1 MRAVPVR
8 MTLSRPRRSVASAS
22 PALLAASVALCAACA
37 LSPSSAQAAAPK
49 TGVVAGSG
57 TNAGGVFTAG
67 AHGAEYELPSQAR
80 LSLSPG
86 AAVRVF
92 PNHQELQ
99 LNPGLKTATYSFA
112 LLQGR
117 VDVTVP
123 LKPKSAVL
131 CSVGKVSTVVTAGQA
146 TIVTRGEQSTVASV
160 EGDVRT
166 LAGDRWTT
174 LAPGMLSHFTGEH
187 GTTPEPAVAA
197 PTLSPGQRLWF
208 SAGDPVAVTGFAF
221 AKVANAHH
229 YELRLRAADGAVQSR
244 TVQVGTRLEDPF
256 APVLPGRYELSAR
269 AVDREGI
276 GGRWS
281 KPEGVRVVGVSLPP
295 GGYASGG
302 DIFIGKGQE
311 VHFSNTDGLEM
322 TYEGAGRYVPAS
334 QAVSLYRGETTMVS
348 FRVPGSVYPTTA
360 RLRPRGLYAHVA
372 LGPKRAVWP
381 TDQVQIA
388 VELRSK
394 NGEGVPQGL
403 ELKTEVKLGIEPIE
417 VSFTRDGNRLI
428 GTVPPPDKPGPWVLR
443 VEVKD
448 QFGSLL
454 GRDFLEIAKAPPK
467 PPAKGTSAR
476 VASK

>member
-1 MRAVPVR
+1 
-8 MTLSRPRRSVASAS
+8 MTPPRSSRFQAT
-22 PALLAASVALCAACA
+22 PALLAASFALCAACA
-37 LSPSSAQAAAPK
+37 LSPNSAQAAPK

-57 TNAGGVFTAG
+57 TSAGGVFTAG
-67 AHGAEYELPSQAR
+67 PNGAEYQLPSQAL

-92 PNHQELQ
+92 PNYQELQ
-99 LNPGLKTATYSFA
+99 LAPGMKTKTYSFA

-123 LKPKSAVL
+123 TKPKSAVL
-131 CSVGKVSTVVTAGQA
+131 CSIGKVSTVVSAGQA
-146 TIVTRGEQSTVASV
+146 AIVTRGEQTTVSGV

-166 LAGDRWTT
+166 LAADHWTT
-174 LAPGMLSHFTGEH
+174 LVPGTLSHFTGEH
-187 GTTPEPAVAA
+187 GSAPEPTVAA
-197 PTLSPGQRLWF
+197 PTLAPGQRLWF
-208 SAGDPVAVTGFAF
+208 SAGDPVSVTGFAF
-221 AKVANAHH
+221 GNVPNAHH
-229 YELRLRAADGAVQSR
+229 YELRLRAADGRVQSR
-244 TVQVGTRLEDPF
+244 TLHGSTRLEDPF
-256 APVLPGRYELSAR
+256 APVPPGQYELSAR
-269 AVDREGI
+269 SVDSDGI
-276 GGRWS
+276 AGRWS
-281 KPEGVRVVGVSLPP
+281 KAENVRVVGVSLPP
-295 GGYASGG
+295 GGYAAAG

-372 LGPKRAVWP
+372 LGPSRAVWP
-381 TDQVQIA
+381 TDQIQIA

-394 NGEGVPQGL
+394 DGESVPQWL

-428 GTVPPPDKPGPWVLR
+428 GTVPPTDRPGPWVLR

-448 QFGSLL
+448 QFGALL
-454 GRDFLEIAKAPPK
+454 GRDFLEIAKAAPKPPK
-467 PPAKGTSAR
+467 PASAR

>member
-1 MRAVPVR
+1 
-8 MTLSRPRRSVASAS
+8 MTPPRSSRSLASS
-22 PALLAASVALCAACA
+22 ALIAAGFALCAACA
-37 LSPSSAQAAAPK
+37 LSPSSAQAAAPR

-57 TNAGGVFTAG
+57 ASVAGVFTAG
-67 AHGAEYELPSQAR
+67 PNGAEYQLPSQAR

-99 LNPGLKTATYSFA
+99 LAPGAKTTTYSFA
-112 LLQGR
+112 LLKGR

-123 LKPKSAVL
+123 TRPKSAVL
-131 CSVGKVSTVVTAGQA
+131 CSVGKVSAVINAGQA
-146 TIVTRGEQSTVASV
+146 AIVMHAERITVAGV

-166 LAGDRWTT
+166 LAGDHWTT
-174 LAPGMLSHFTGEH
+174 LAPGTLTHFTGEH
-187 GTTPEPAVAA
+187 GSTPEPVVAA
-197 PTLSPGQRLWF
+197 PALAPGQRLWF
-208 SAGDPVAVTGFAF
+208 SAGDPVAVAGFAF
-221 AKVANAHH
+221 AKVQTAHH
-229 YELRLRAADGAVQSR
+229 YELRLRAANGAVQSR
-244 TVQVGTRLEDPF
+244 TVQGRTRLEEAF
-256 APVLPGRYELSAR
+256 APVLPGQYELTVRS
-269 AVDREGI
+269 VDGEGI
-276 GGRWS
+276 AGRWS
-281 KPEGVRVVGVSLPP
+281 KPEAVRVVGVSLPP
-295 GGYASGG
+295 GGYAAGG

-311 VHFSNTDGLEM
+311 VHFSHTDGLEM

-372 LGPKRAVWP
+372 LGPRRAVWP

-394 NGEGVPQGL
+394 DGETVPTWL

-417 VSFTRDGNRLI
+417 VTFTRDGNRLI
-428 GTVPPPDKPGPWVLR
+428 GTVPPTDRPGPWVLR

-467 PPAKGTSAR
+467 PAPKTANTR
-476 VASK
+476 IASK